1 MTKAEQCFI
10 GAKFNRLEVIGDPI
24 AEKKLSPNGKIYTK
38 WKCLCRCKCGNEVI
52 SECASLIDDKTKS
65 CGCLNFENI
74 TKKGRCTKYSNTDL
88 IKHPLYQCYKS
99 MKTRCY
105 NAKVDGYFGGNI
117 KICDKWIDNFEE
129 FYNWAIDQ
137 YSEDLY
143 FSRKDITKDFNEENC
158 QFIPFNDIERDIN
171 IEKARETMIEKY
183 GSWYTQTDEH
193 KERVNRTCLEK
204 YGKDWVTQVDEFK
217 EKGDNTNIERYGFKR
232 PSKNKHVKEKIRLTC
247 QERYG
252 VDSPSQHPDIL
263 AKQMKTCM
271 QKYGAPFYNKTN
283 LKTQDSIRDWLK
295 SVGLE
300 FKSDYTVLKTKEIDL
315 YNEDLKIGIEYCGL
329 YWHSEDRV
337 GKTQHSDKF
346 KNATKEG
353 VRLFTI
359 FSDEWKN
366 RNEQVKSFIL
376 SALNINVTNLHGRKC
391 ITKEINNTEAKKF
404 LETYHIQGGGR
415 NHKFSVGLYHNDELV
430 GVTTFN
436 YHHRDKDKFV
446 LDRLA
451 FKTGFRI
458 SGGVSKMLKLGVEY
472 CKANGIDKIITWSDN
487 RWSTGKVYLACG
499 FQLDSE
505 LDPDYYYIKLSNP
518 KERLSKQAHTK
529 KKIGCPEGL
538 TEYEY
543 MKELG
548 YDRIWDCGKKRFI
561 INV

>member
-1 MTKAEQCFI
+1 MYIQ
-10 GAKFNRLEVIGDPI
+10 
-24 AEKKLSPNGKIYTK
+24 
-38 WKCLCRCKCGNEVI
+38 
-52 SECASLIDDKTKS
+52 KTKET
-65 CGCLNFENI
+65 C
-74 TKKGRCTKYSNTDL
+74 L
-88 IKHPLYQCYKS
+88 IKYGVDNVGKFKEFHDK
-99 MKTRCY
+99 
-105 NAKVDGYFGGNI
+105 AK
-117 KICDKWIDNFEE
+117 
-129 FYNWAIDQ
+129 
-137 YSEDLY
+137 
-143 FSRKDITKDFNEENC
+143 
-158 QFIPFNDIERDIN
+158 
-171 IEKARETMIEKY
+171 ETNLIKY
-183 GSWYTQTDEH
+183 GFAKPTQSP
-193 KERVNRTCLEK
+193 
-204 YGKDWVTQVDEFK
+204 
-217 EKGDNTNIERYGFKR
+217 I
-232 PSKNKHVKEKIRLTC
+232 VKEKVRLTC

-252 VDSPSQHPDIL
+252 TDSPSQNPDIL

-271 QKYGAPFYNKTN
+271 QKYGTPFYHKTN

-548 YDRIWDCGKKRFI
+548 YDRIWDCGKKRFV